1 MRAGKLIGGLAAVAL
16 LMAAC
21 GGNGTP
27 ETTAT
32 DGGTTATTSAEPGTT
47 EATTPTTSGPSS
59 AVSGDLSIVHAW
71 TGSEQ
76 EAFEAVLAGFE
87 AANPDVNL
95 TRVQIPFGELT
106 AQLTQQFA
114 AGSGPDVASALP
126 GLIRLFAAQGFLMPL
141 DGLWEDWLADGSY
154 TEPLREIASAD
165 GIPYGVWFKGNVNAL
180 IWYTP
185 DRLAELGIEPPATW
199 AEFTSAL
206 DAIQTEGQ
214 EPFAIGGADQWP
226 LTQWWDPILARV
238 AGAEK
243 FNGLVDGS
251 VSWDDPAVVEAF
263 TVFGDFIADYFPPDT
278 LDRGFVEA
286 TCARVDGAAEFQNQ
300 GAFVNL
306 VARGE
311 CDESLVPGDDFTF
324 FLMPKYDE
332 SAPEVQFV
340 SGDLFAV
347 NANTAN
353 PDAALALAEY
363 LGSGEAQA
371 IWAERGGFVA
381 PNAHV
386 STDVYPDV
394 NDQRAAALWPADPSV
409 SAVYDLD
416 DFIGGE
422 IQSVLRE
429 ALQQFV
435 RDQDVDAIVATMVE
449 VDQRVRG

>member
-1 MRAGKLIGGLAAVAL
+1 MRIRRAIVVGAAMAVVV
-16 LMAAC
+16 AAC
-21 GGNGTP
+21 GGNGNGGDTTITGADGTP
-27 ETTAT
+27 QTTDAP
-32 DGGTTATTSAEPGTT
+32 ATTGGEAGPEP
-47 EATTPTTSGPSS
+47 
-59 AVSGDLSIVHAW
+59 VSGDLSIVHTW

-87 AANPDVNL
+87 EANTEVNL
-95 TRVQIPFGELT
+95 SRVEIPFGELN

-114 AGSGPDVASALP
+114 AGSAPDVTVALP

-141 DGLWEDWLADGSY
+141 DDLWDGWMADGSY

-165 GIPYGVWFKGNVNAL
+165 GTPYGVWFKGNVNGL

-185 DRLAELGIEPPATW
+185 DRMADLGIEPPATW
-199 AEFTSAL
+199 EEFTAAL
-206 DAIQTEGQ
+206 DTVEAEGG
-214 EPFAIGGADQWP
+214 EPFAVGGADLWP

-238 AGAEK
+238 AGADV

-263 TVFGDFIADYFPPDT
+263 EVFGDFIANYFPADA

-311 CDESLVPGDDFTF
+311 CDESLVPGEDFTF
-324 FLMPKYDE
+324 FLMPKFDE
-332 SAPEVQFV
+332 TAAEVQFV

-347 NANTAN
+347 NADTAN
-353 PDAALALAEY
+353 PDAALALVEY
-363 LGSGEAQA
+363 LGSAEAQT

-381 PNAHV
+381 PNSQV

-394 NDQRAAALWPADPSV
+394 NDQRAAELWPADPSV
-409 SAVYDLD
+409 AAVYDLD

-422 IQSVLRE
+422 IQTVLRE

-435 RDQDVDAIVATMVE
+435 RDQDVDAIVQSMVE
-449 VDQRVRG
+449 VDERVRG

>member
-1 MRAGKLIGGLAAVAL
+1 MRIRRAIVVGAAMAVVV
-16 LMAAC
+16 AAC
-21 GGNGTP
+21 GGNGSGDD
-27 ETTAT
+27 TT
-32 DGGTTATTSAEPGTT
+32 TT
-47 EATTPTTSGPSS
+47 EADGAPQTTDTPGATGGGAGP
-59 AVSGDLSIVHAW
+59 ASGDLSIVHTW

-87 AANPDVNL
+87 EANTEVNL
-95 TRVQIPFGELT
+95 SRVEIPFGELN

-114 AGSGPDVASALP
+114 AGSAPDVTVALP

-141 DGLWEDWLADGSY
+141 DDLWDGWMADGSY

-165 GIPYGVWFKGNVNAL
+165 GTPYGVWFKGNVNGL

-185 DRLAELGIEPPATW
+185 DRLADLGIEPPATW
-199 AEFTSAL
+199 EEFTAAL
-206 DAIQTEGQ
+206 DAVKAEGG
-214 EPFAIGGADQWP
+214 EPFAVGGADLWP

-238 AGAEK
+238 AGADV
-243 FNGLVDGS
+243 FNGLVDGT

-263 TVFGDFIADYFPPDT
+263 EVFGDFIANYFPADA

-311 CDESLVPGDDFTF
+311 CDESLVPGEDFTF
-324 FLMPKYDE
+324 FLMPKFDE
-332 SAPEVQFV
+332 AAAEVQFV

-353 PDAALALAEY
+353 PDAALALVEY
-363 LGSGEAQA
+363 LGSAEAQT

-381 PNAHV
+381 PNSQV

-394 NDQRAAALWPADPSV
+394 NDQRAAELWPADPSV
-409 SAVYDLD
+409 AAVYDLD

-422 IQSVLRE
+422 IQTVLRE

-435 RDQDVDAIVATMVE
+435 RDQDVDAIVQSMVE
-449 VDQRVRG
+449 VDERVRG

>member
-1 MRAGKLIGGLAAVAL
+1 MRMRSWIGMLAVVTVVT
-16 LMAAC
+16 AC
-21 GGNGTP
+21 GGDGTT
-27 ETTAT
+27 ETTAAVEET
-32 DGGTTATTSAEPGTT
+32 TTTGAGPGTTA
-47 EATTPTTSGPSS
+47 ATTPTTGASSG
-59 AVSGDLSIVHAW
+59 VSGDLSIVHTW

-87 AANPDVNL
+87 EANPEVVL
-95 TRVQIPFGELT
+95 SRVEIPFGELN

-114 AGSGPDVASALP
+114 AGSAPDVTVALP
-126 GLIRLFAAQGFLMPL
+126 GLIRLFATQGFLMPL
-141 DGLWEDWLADGSY
+141 DDLWEGWIADGSY
-154 TEPLREIASAD
+154 TEPLREIASAN
-165 GIPYGVWFKGNVNAL
+165 GTAYGAWFKGNVNGL

-185 DRLAELGIEPPATW
+185 DRLAELGIEPPTTW
-199 AEFTSAL
+199 DEFTAAL
-206 DAIQTEGQ
+206 DTIQAGGG
-214 EPFAIGGADQWP
+214 EPFAVGGADLWP

-238 AGAEK
+238 AGPEK

-263 TVFGDFIADYFPPDT
+263 EVLGDFIANYFPADA

-286 TCARVDGAAEFQNQ
+286 TCARVDGAAELQNQ

-332 SAPEVQFV
+332 SAAEVQFV

-347 NANTAN
+347 SADTAN
-353 PDAALALAEY
+353 PDAALALVEY
-363 LGSGEAQA
+363 LGSAEAQSV
-371 IWAERGGFVA
+371 WAERGGFVA
-381 PNAHV
+381 PNSQV
-386 STDVYPDV
+386 PTDVYPDV
-394 NDQRAAALWPADPSV
+394 NDQSAAALWPADPSV
-409 SAVYDLD
+409 AAVYDLD

-422 IQSVLRE
+422 IQTVLRE

-435 RDQDVDAIVATMVE
+435 RDQDVDAIVSTMVE
-449 VDQRVRG
+449 VDERVRG